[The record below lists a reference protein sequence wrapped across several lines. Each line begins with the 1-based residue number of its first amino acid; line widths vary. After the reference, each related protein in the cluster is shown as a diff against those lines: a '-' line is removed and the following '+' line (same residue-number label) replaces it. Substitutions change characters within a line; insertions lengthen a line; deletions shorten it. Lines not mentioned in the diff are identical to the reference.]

1 MSDKIPFREIQK
13 SLRII
18 EAEVGI
24 VLGFEG
30 FLYDAPTYAFFL
42 GLIETGKMM
51 NNPTRTQRLAQL
63 GAWFRYY
70 QTVIDQMPAD
80 HPMRSLSQAALN
92 QIMKPY
98 KGLLA

>member
-1 MSDKIPFREIQK
+1 MSEKIPFREIHK

-30 FLYDAPTYAFFL
+30 FQFDAETYAYFL
-42 GLIETGKMM
+42 GLIEVGKMM
-51 NNPTRTQRLAQL
+51 SNPTRTQRLAQL
-63 GAWFRYY
+63 VAWFNYY
-70 QTVIDQMPAD
+70 QKVIDQMPTE
-80 HPMRSLSQAALN
+80 HPMRSLSQTALN

-98 KGLLA
+98 EGKLS